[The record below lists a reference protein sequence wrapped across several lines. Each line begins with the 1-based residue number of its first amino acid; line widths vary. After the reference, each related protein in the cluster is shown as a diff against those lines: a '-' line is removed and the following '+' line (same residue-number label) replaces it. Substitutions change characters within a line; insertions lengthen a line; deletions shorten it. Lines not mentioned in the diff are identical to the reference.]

1 MLFRICRQAQN
12 IAGAVFILRACTEST
27 EILTTDGSPHCLM
40 VFKPFFGAN
49 TDTFREETTGNRLTG
64 YGMVWEDDM
73 LIRQQKATGRIFSNK
88 SIEFFI

>member
-12 IAGAVFILRACTEST
+12 IAGAVFVLRACTVST
-27 EILTTDGSPHCLM
+27 EILTTWIPTLSYGFLT
-40 VFKPFFGAN
+40 FFGAHM
-49 TDTFREETTGNRLTG
+49 DTFREETTGNRLTG